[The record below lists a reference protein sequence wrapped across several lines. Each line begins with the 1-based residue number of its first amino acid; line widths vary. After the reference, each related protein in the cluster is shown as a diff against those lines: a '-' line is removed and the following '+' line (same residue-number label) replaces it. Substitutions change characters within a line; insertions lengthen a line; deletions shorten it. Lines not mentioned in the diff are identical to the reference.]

1 MKRIIDYLVKTYA
14 PHTILLYGSYAD
26 GSNNTGS
33 DFDALLITD
42 NVCARH
48 DGRVIDDVPLDVF
61 IYHTSKFEGEVD
73 CRDFLQLH
81 DAALLLDSRG
91 MGLRLKN
98 EVLAYIEQMP
108 QKSPVEKLHMVE
120 WCEKML
126 LRAARGDAEGYFRWH
141 WLLSDSLE
149 IYFELWGERYLGP
162 KKALARLKMQDPETF
177 ECYSQAL
184 STFEY
189 EAARSWI
196 DRLRSRLGQ

>member
-1 MKRIIDYLVKTYA
+1 MKRMIDYLAETYA
-14 PHTILLYGSYAD
+14 PHAILLYGSYAD

-42 NVCARH
+42 QVCAAH
-48 DGRVIDDVPLDVF
+48 DGRVIDGVPLDVF

-81 DAALLLDSRG
+81 DATVLLDSRG
-91 MGLRLKN
+91 MGLRLK
-98 EVLAYIEQMP
+98 EKVLAYIERMP
-108 QKSPVEKLHMVE
+108 QKSREEKLHLVE

-141 WLLSDSLE
+141 WLLADSLE
-149 IYFELWGERYLGP
+149 IYFSLCGERYWGP
-162 KKALARLKMQDPETF
+162 KKALVKLKELDPEAF
-177 ECYSQAL
+177 RLYSQAL
-184 STFEY
+184 STFRY

-196 DRLRSRLGQ
+196 DRLRSRLEQ